1 MAAVRRLCRL
11 GSDPW
16 TATASTR
23 AQTSSSTTGLAED
36 TGEFR
41 SKSEAKKETDLLN
54 DRLQDLQE
62 LLWAEHRHRLLLVLQ
77 GMDASG
83 KDSAVRHVFSG
94 VNPAGVKVISF
105 KAPTT
110 EELAHDYLWRI
121 HRHMPGNGEIAIFNR
136 SHYEDVGVV
145 RVKQLVPESVWRRRY
160 EHINAFEKM
169 LAEEGTT
176 ILKFFLHI
184 SKDEQRKQLQER
196 VDDPTKR
203 WKFNPGDLAER
214 ARWDDYMTAYGEAI
228 STTSTP
234 WAPWYVVP
242 TNRRWYRDYVLSTDH
257 RGNARRFRNVLP
269 GAGGGP
275 RGGSRRVT
283 HPLPLIG

>member
-1 MAAVRRLCRL
+1 MDVYRIDQGTKVILDDRMA
-11 GSDPW
+11 D
-16 TATASTR
+16 
-23 AQTSSSTTGLAED
+23 D
-36 TGEFR
+36 TGEFS
-41 SKSEAKKETDLLN
+41 SKSEAKKETGRLN
-54 DRLQDLQE
+54 EHLQDLQD
-62 LLWAEHRHRLLLVLQ
+62 LLWAEHQHRVLLVLQ

-83 KDSAVRHVFSG
+83 KDSAVRHVFAG

-105 KAPTT
+105 KAPTP

-121 HRHMPGNGEIAIFNR
+121 HRHVPGDGEIAVFNR

-145 RVKQLVPESVWRRRY
+145 RVKQLVPESVWRPRF
-160 EHINAFEKM
+160 EQINAFEKM
-169 LAEEGTT
+169 LAEEGTI

-196 VDDPTKR
+196 LDDPTKR

-214 ARWDDYMTAYGEAI
+214 ARWDDYMAAYGEAI

-242 TNRRWYRDYVLSTDH
+242 TNHRWYRDYVLSSVIVATLD
-257 RGNARRFRNVLP
+257 GLKMSYP
-269 GAGGGP
+269 E
-275 RGGSRRVT
+275 
-283 HPLPLIG
+283 PLEELEGVVVK